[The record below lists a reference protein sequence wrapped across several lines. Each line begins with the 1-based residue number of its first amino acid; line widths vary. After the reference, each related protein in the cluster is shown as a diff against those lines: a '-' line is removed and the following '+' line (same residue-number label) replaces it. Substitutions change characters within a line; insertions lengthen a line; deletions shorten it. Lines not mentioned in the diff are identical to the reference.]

1 MNFRQLTLDDIEQ
14 WLEQCLVLDME
25 SGENGIYYGPY
36 SRGEP
41 YSIDKIRKKTI
52 KLWSK
57 DLLIP
62 SWRRAWGIFDNDR
75 LVGSAQIA
83 AGDLPTS
90 LHRVDLGLGIY
101 KEYRNLGL
109 GQKLFQVIIDWCK
122 KESGISWIDLGV
134 FSGNDIAKLVFE
146 KVGFIQVGFKKDAW
160 YIDGKLIDETLM
172 SICVE

>member
-1 MNFRQLTLDDIEQ
+1 M
-14 WLEQCLVLDME
+14 
-25 SGENGIYYGPY
+25 
-36 SRGEP
+36 
-41 YSIDKIRKKTI
+41 
-52 KLWSK
+52 
-57 DLLIP
+57 
-62 SWRRAWGIFDNDR
+62 IFDENR
-75 LVGSAQIA
+75 LVGSAQVA

-90 LHRVDLGLGIY
+90 LHRVDLGLGIF

-160 YIDGKLIDETLM
+160 YIDGKSIDETLM
-172 SICVE
+172 SICVEWHGDLK